1 MSHNQIIGD
10 YGENLA
16 CQFLERH
23 GYTILHRNYQA
34 SYKEL
39 DIVAR
44 KDDFVVFVEVKTRT
58 SDAFG
63 DGVEAVDYHKQ
74 SNLRKAI
81 GHYLVKEQPKSN
93 DVRADLITVMIDRA
107 SKNVNI
113 KHFED
118 VL

>member
-1 MSHNQIIGD
+1 MSNNKIVGR
-10 YGENLA
+10 YGEDLA
-16 CQFLERH
+16 CDFLQKH

-39 DIVAR
+39 DIIAR
-44 KDDFVVFVEVKTRT
+44 KGDFVVFIEVKTRT

-81 GHYLVKEQPKSN
+81 GYYLVKEQPKSS
-93 DVRADLITVMIDRA
+93 DVRADLITVMIDRG
-107 SKNVNI
+107 SKNINI

>member
-1 MSHNQIIGD
+1 MFQNKIIGQF
-10 YGENLA
+10 GEDLA
-16 CQFLERH
+16 CNFLQKH
-23 GYTILHRNYQA
+23 DYQILHRNYQA

-44 KDDFVVFVEVKTRT
+44 QGNFVIFVEVKTRT

-81 GHYLVKEQPKSN
+81 GYYLVKEQPKSS
-93 DVRADLITVMIDRA
+93 DVRADLITVMIDRGTN
-107 SKNVNI
+107 NVNI
-113 KHFED
+113 KHYQD
-118 VL
+118 IL